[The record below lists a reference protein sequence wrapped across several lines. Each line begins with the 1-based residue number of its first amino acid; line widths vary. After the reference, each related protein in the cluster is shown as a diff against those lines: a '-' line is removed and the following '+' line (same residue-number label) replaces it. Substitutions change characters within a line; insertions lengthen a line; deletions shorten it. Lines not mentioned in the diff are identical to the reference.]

1 MSKRIFSL
9 ILAATMLFSLVTV
22 ISGCKQTPADYSEE
36 DAGISF
42 VLDKTEF
49 SANTLNLPLTN
60 QDIALFSRGYKID
73 DVETAYIGGDHSG
86 RTVITVRY
94 NDAYKEFSITVV
106 DDSDGTKA
114 NTLIPVNGFVISIP
128 TEKLEGLRVRE
139 AQTVDVYGFDV
150 SDHEHL
156 DLASF
161 IPTKSNLARR
171 IYYVDPI
178 EVPTENLIYLVTE
191 NYDKDTVLGNNVIA
205 VTLDKKSEKNY
216 SVEAILDKGTVSA
229 GTVALIFTGK
239 YNCEYALS
247 VFEEGNNIM
256 LSKLDNAN
264 SVCHESAVKIKDT
277 IYKIGSE
284 NTNVSK
290 INDGVYMYDSAY
302 NAGAVPASDKDFIAI
317 AVKDNTVVYVGEKN
331 ERLIIPTNAGYI
343 LVFGGDKISL
353 GEGFDMGDT
362 VNELLIY
369 PENTSEKFVKINGY
383 CYTFENIDT
392 PAADGAVLYT
402 YNYGKTTNTSGTV
415 AEIAIKDDKVVSV
428 STSGGNTEIPENGYV
443 ISFSARGDQLA
454 NCKRVSVGD
463 TARIALTACDYS
475 LESLA
480 INAYNSVRHT
490 DYLVIYDKSNTYT
503 GTNQYGF
510 EIGVDKN
517 GVMISASNSGNM
529 KVPDGGFVISG
540 HGTASE
546 IISSLYIY
554 GGTVKCDK
562 DNDKVV
568 FYSTPLSVRSDVTAS
583 LEAVKTKYA
592 QAENALYDINYGY
605 ISGKLDSCKALIDSV
620 DSSVN
625 DGDPL
630 NAINSLYEITL
641 ILADLEEAMIT
652 DKAVEE
658 RSVWFRSTVKSDADV
673 LAVIEKCVAYNINA
687 IYVETWYNGKTI
699 GTTTN
704 PLIQHYTAQH
714 GDYDALEGFI
724 RIGHEHGIQ
733 IHAWVENFFIGTT
746 NQQEN
751 DPQHISNHNEDWILL
766 DKDGKNYYVSAE
778 YGNFVFLNPQN
789 RQCRDLVLSIYR
801 ELLENYELDGLHL
814 DYIRY
819 PEHNGSADFGYNKD
833 TIKAFQAEYGYTT
846 DPHTYEAGT
855 QQYKDWIEFRR
866 NVITSFV
873 KEVFELVNEV
883 RPEAWL
889 TAACY
894 PSLTDAPNNIYQHT
908 AEWVKLGYIDQVFS
922 MTYSNGT
929 EYVANNA
936 TSFINTCKNK
946 TLYSTGLTLFSGN
959 SGAELLS
966 QINATREVGA
976 TGQALFSLSSMLGF
990 EEYENIIMNYA
1001 YRTKAVSLFDVD
1013 GAVLAYAEDLFK
1025 KCDGVYSEH
1034 TTDQEAVIASVKKL
1048 LEEIKTEASKKEYS
1062 SVEEYKALLAY
1073 TLERTD
1079 AILSEAEKADGA
1091 LKNALEREVGEMDYN
1106 LSILY
1111 KRMEAKTAE

>member
-1 MSKRIFSL
+1 MSKRILSL
-9 ILAATMLFSLVTV
+9 ILAATMLFSIVSV
-22 ISGCKQTPADYSEE
+22 MSGCKDTPADYSNE
-36 DAGISF
+36 DSGVAF
-42 VLDKTEF
+42 TLDKTEF

-60 QDIALFSRGYKID
+60 QEIALYSRGYTVD
-73 DVETAYIGGDHSG
+73 GEETAFIGGEHIG

-94 NDAYKEFSITVV
+94 NDAYKEFSITAV
-106 DDSDGTKA
+106 DDTDGDKA

-128 TEKLEGLRVRE
+128 AEKLDGLRVRE
-139 AQTVDVYGFDV
+139 AQTVDVVGFDI
-150 SDHEHL
+150 SDYEQL

-171 IYYVDPI
+171 IYYVDPV
-178 EVPTENLIYLVTE
+178 EVPTESLIYLVTE
-191 NYDKDTVLGNNVIA
+191 DYEKDTALGNNVIA
-205 VTLDKKSEKNY
+205 VTLEKKSEKNY
-216 SVEAILDKGTVSA
+216 SVKDIVEEGTVSA

-239 YNCEYALS
+239 YNCEYARTVL
-247 VFEEGNNIM
+247 EKGNNVM
-256 LSKLDNAN
+256 LSKLDEAN

-277 IYKIGSE
+277 IYKIGAE

-290 INDGVYMYDSAY
+290 LGDGVYIFDSAY
-302 NAGAVPASDKDFIAI
+302 TAGAVPASDKDFIAL
-317 AVKDNTVVYVGEKN
+317 AVKDSTVMYVGEKN

-343 LVFGGDKISL
+343 LVFSGDKLAL
-353 GEGFDMGDT
+353 GESFAMGDT
-362 VNELLIY
+362 VNELLVY

-383 CYTFENIDT
+383 CYTFESIDT
-392 PAADGAVLYT
+392 PDAASSVLYT
-402 YNYGKTTNTSGTV
+402 YNYGETTNTSGTV
-415 AEIAIKDDKVVSV
+415 AEIAIKDGKVVSV
-428 STSGGNTEIPENGYV
+428 STSGGNSAIPENGYV
-443 ISFSARGDQLA
+443 ISFYAKGDDLA
-454 NCKRVSVGD
+454 NCKRVSEGD
-463 TARIALTACDYS
+463 SARIALTACDYS
-475 LESLA
+475 LEALDISS
-480 INAYNSVRHT
+480 YNGVRLT

-540 HGTASE
+540 HGAASE
-546 IISSLYIY
+546 LISALYIY
-554 GGTVKCDK
+554 GGSVKCDK
-562 DNDKVV
+562 DNNKVV
-568 FYSTPLSVRSDVTAS
+568 FYSTPLSVRSDVAAS
-583 LEAVKTKYA
+583 LEAMKTKYA
-592 QAENALYDINYGY
+592 QAESALYDINYGY
-605 ISGKLDSCKALIDSV
+605 ISDKLDSCKALIDSV

-658 RSVWFRSTVKSDADV
+658 RSVWFRSNVKSDEDV
-673 LAVIEKCVAYNINA
+673 LAVIKKCVAYNINA

-704 PLIQHYTAQH
+704 PLIQHYSAQH
-714 GDYDALEGFI
+714 GDYDALEGFV
-724 RIGHEHGIQ
+724 RIGHEYGIQ

-746 NQQEN
+746 NQQQN
-751 DPQHISNHNEDWILL
+751 DPDHISNYNDDWLLL

-778 YGNFVFLNPQN
+778 YGNFIFLNPQN
-789 RQCRDLVLSIYR
+789 RECRDLVLSIYR

-819 PEHNGSADFGYNKD
+819 PEHNGSADFGYNED

-855 QQYKDWIEFRR
+855 KQYEDWIEYRQ

-873 KEVFELVNEV
+873 KEVNDLVKEI
-883 RPEAWL
+883 RPEVWI

-894 PSLTDAPNNIYQHT
+894 PSLTDAPNQIYQYT

-929 EYVANNA
+929 EYVSNNA
-936 TSFINTCKNK
+936 SSFVNACKDNA
-946 TLYSTGLTLFSGN
+946 LYSTGLTLFSGN

-976 TGQALFSLSSMLGF
+976 TGQALFSLSSLLGF

-1001 YRTKAVSLFDVD
+1001 YRSKAVSLFDVD
-1013 GAVLAYAEDLFK
+1013 GAVLTYAEDLLK
-1025 KCDGVYSEH
+1025 KCDGVYSVR
-1034 TTDQEAVIASVKKL
+1034 TTGQEAVISSVKKL
-1048 LEEIKTEASKKEYS
+1048 LDEIKTEASKKEYT
-1062 SVEEYKALLAY
+1062 SVEDQKSLLAY
-1073 TLERTD
+1073 ALEITD
-1079 AILSEAEKADGA
+1079 AILTEAAKADGA
-1091 LKNALEREVGEMDYN
+1091 LKTALEREVGEMDYN
-1106 LSILY
+1106 LSILH
-1111 KRMEAKTAE
+1111 KRMEAKTTE